1 MKKKGSRRQ
10 EKRDEIHQ
18 VKGKDGKLKL
28 KKLEITIENIR
39 KLKNVKTARGKMKRS
54 VYYVA
59 KMNTYAKLR

>member
-1 MKKKGSRRQ
+1 MKKGSRRQ

-18 VKGKDGKLKL
+18 VKGRDGKSKL
-28 KKLEITIENIR
+28 IKLEITIENIK
-39 KLKNVKTARGKMKRS
+39 KLKNVKTARGKMKRN